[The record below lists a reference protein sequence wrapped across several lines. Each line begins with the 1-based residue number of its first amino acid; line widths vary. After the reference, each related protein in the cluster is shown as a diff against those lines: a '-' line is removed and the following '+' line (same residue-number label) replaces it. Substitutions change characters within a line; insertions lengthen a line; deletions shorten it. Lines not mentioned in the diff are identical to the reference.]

1 MLYNLNGYE
10 CILLFYFPYSLTM
23 WTIDIL
29 SDSYIKDNIIEIG
42 ILQYLHHLI
51 GIFNFGVLFLLFFS
65 NSTNMLITSVIISI
79 VSQIGWLYN
88 NDLCWLFTYVNKK
101 IDSNRPKRKWRAEL
115 YSFIK
120 HYIRGDSWGFS
131 DINVINMEGCSN
143 FTNVITI
150 FCLIKKILTINK

>member
-1 MLYNLNGYE
+1 
-10 CILLFYFPYSLTM
+10 M

-143 FTNVITI
+143 FTNIITI
-150 FCLIKKILTINK
+150 FCLIKKILLNTK

>member
-1 MLYNLNGYE
+1 
-10 CILLFYFPYSLTM
+10 M

>member
-1 MLYNLNGYE
+1 MLYNLNAYE

-143 FTNVITI
+143 FTNIITI
-150 FCLIKKILTINK
+150 FCLIKKILLNTK